1 MYRERKRQ
9 KDLSSVIFL
18 VDFYCKG
25 LRGGGGVGKIL
36 EPEERT
42 AALINLT
49 ANMLYLENN
58 AQTQFSEVRLLDF
71 STPFRD
77 AILISLFKIKAYI
90 FVVLGHPM

>member
-1 MYRERKRQ
+1 M
-9 KDLSSVIFL
+9 
-18 VDFYCKG
+18 
-25 LRGGGGVGKIL
+25 GGAGKIL

-58 AQTQFSEVRLLDF
+58 AQTQFSEVRILDF

-77 AILISLFKIKAYI
+77 AFFHFFIFKQKLTYLWFLVTQCNGFANH
-90 FVVLGHPM
+90 V

>member
-1 MYRERKRQ
+1 MYRERRRER
-9 KDLSSVIFL
+9 DSSSVIFL
-18 VDFYCKG
+18 VDSYCKG

-58 AQTQFSEVRLLDF
+58 AQTQFSEVRILDF
-71 STPFRD
+71 SSSFRD
-77 AILISLFKIKAYI
+77 AFSFLFFKIKAYV
-90 FVVLGHPM
+90 FVVLSYPA

>member
-25 LRGGGGVGKIL
+25 LSGGGGVGKIL